1 MEYKSDV
8 TGARIVINPCSF
20 MEAFKLKSVLQRAL
34 ISTGINIEEAFDEDL
49 IKFIFSLDSSEEVM
63 LCLFECLKRSQYNDV
78 AIKPDVFDD
87 LKARE
92 DLYDIFFN
100 CIKIN
105 LGPFLQSLL
114 SKLGI
119 NVPAD
124 QLKGLLKQKLKTTS
138 NSSAA
143 LSQGTGISEA
153 TPTE

>member
-1 MEYKSDV
+1 MEYKSEV

-20 MEAFKLKSVLQRAL
+20 MEAFKLKSVIQRAL
-34 ISTGINIEEAFDEDL
+34 VSTGMNIEEAFDEDL

-105 LGPFLQSLL
+105 LGPFLKSLL

>member
-1 MEYKSDV
+1 MEYKSEA

-20 MEAFKLKSVLQRAL
+20 MEAFKLKSVIQRAL
-34 ISTGINIEEAFDEDL
+34 ISTGINIEDAFEEDL
-49 IKFIFSLDSSEEVM
+49 VKFIFSLDSSEEVM

-124 QLKGLLKQKLKTTS
+124 LTNYCPNCGASMRGEL
-138 NSSAA
+138 
-143 LSQGTGISEA
+143 
-153 TPTE
+153 

>member
-1 MEYKSDV
+1 MEYKSEV

-124 QLKGLLKQKLKTTS
+124 QLKGILKQKLKTTS